1 MDMHSTVT
9 QSQFAELIGVSQQ
22 AVSDLI
28 NRGVLDRQAS
38 AGQWLRAYCSHL
50 REQAAGRAST
60 GDLDLVQERARL
72 AKEQADRVAMEN
84 AKERRELA
92 PVSLM
97 ESTLSNIAAKTCG
110 ILEAIPV
117 NLKRNHGLPVEA
129 VNYVRDQIIT
139 ARNQIATMKL
149 ELEDDDAED
158 DTEAE

>member
-1 MDMHSTVT
+1 
-9 QSQFAELIGVSQQ
+9 
-22 AVSDLI
+22 
-28 NRGVLDRQAS
+28 
-38 AGQWLRAYCSHL
+38 
-50 REQAAGRAST
+50 
-60 GDLDLVQERARL
+60 
-72 AKEQADRVAMEN
+72 MEN